1 VIDQGSFQH
10 YLIGLLAIGNNISAL
25 GSFLAAS
32 EGLSPRRL
40 DQMILI
46 TSAACLAFLLLF
58 MLTGRALLGF
68 FGISISSFQIAGGL
82 LLVRVGLQMIDARGA
97 HAAAAAE
104 PKPLTT
110 GRAGCSSRDHI
121 RLSEAVVPIG
131 IPLTVGAGTFSVVVL
146 FATSAARQGNSPSLL
161 AAIIS
166 LVLINAVVFR
176 FASTV
181 MQRLGPLGLL
191 LFTRIMGLFTLAIGV
206 EFVLHGLTVVVR
218 SRS

>member
-1 VIDQGSFQH
+1 MIDQGSFQH

-97 HAAAAAE
+97 PATAE
-104 PKPLTT
+104 PKPLTA
-110 GRAGCSSRDHI
+110 GRPGSSSRDHA

-131 IPLTVGAGTFSVVVL
+131 IPLTVGAGTFSAVVL
-146 FATSAARQGNSPSLL
+146 FATSAARQGTSPSLL
-161 AAIIS
+161 AAIVS

-218 SRS
+218 SRG